1 MQNISTCI
9 AKSLGSFMTELA
21 HTGLKCHCESCAKPQ
36 ERKAIRETEIA
47 ALLHEITFPTHQSLI
62 HG

>member
-36 ERKAIRETEIA
+36 KQKTVRETEIA
-47 ALLHEITFPTHQSLI
+47 DLLLDINSNYFKLS
-62 HG
+62 